1 MIGIKRIA
9 TTLTLAAMLAAGI
22 TAPEALALSVLKPP
36 MQYLTIGNDSGG
48 YVLKYA
54 LRMMKIRK
62 SGTSVK
68 FNGRCDSACTLYLAL
83 PNSRACATKNAS
95 FRFHLPLGTSQRGIK
110 VARNYMLNSYPGWV
124 RSWIKQKGGLS
135 NRLITMNASYAQ
147 KFIGSC

>member
-22 TAPEALALSVLKPP
+22 TVPEALALSVLKPP